1 MVLGMSASETPMF
14 ATGQKDGFSRAG
26 RQPHKNANSLPKLG
40 VDDLMETSKA
50 VSELVRTA
58 EVSPPQQYQPG
69 ARPTLG

>member
-50 VSELVRTA
+50 VSELV
-58 EVSPPQQYQPG
+58 
-69 ARPTLG
+69 